1 MKPWYGSLGL
11 LAVMVLNSCAPLST
25 FPPEV
30 SNGVDKNFDFNAWR
44 VLPKATVGRKV
55 QLGGR
60 IVQVN
65 EEQDALVII
74 AAQLPI
80 VERPA
85 FGPRDTGKRA
95 GEFAVFY
102 PGTINPKSLRYGNR
116 LMVIGVTEQPKIVTV
131 DEVQRSLPTLT
142 AQCLHIWNTG
152 GKEIAEFPYNAGA
165 GYEPLEEN
173 TFCAPKQ
180 QEPAKPGS
188 GAGRSEPH
196 PSIPPH

>member
-1 MKPWYGSLGL
+1 MKLWYGPLGL
-11 LAVMVLNSCAPLST
+11 LVFFVLNSCAPLAT

-30 SNGVDKNFDFNAWR
+30 SKGADKNFDFHAWR
-44 VLPKATVGRKV
+44 VLPKATVGRKI

-74 AAQLPI
+74 TAQLPI

-102 PGTINPKSLRYGNR
+102 PGAINPKSLRYGNR

-131 DEVQRSLPTLT
+131 DEVQRTLPTLT

-173 TFCAPKQ
+173 TYCAPTGHEQ
-180 QEPAKPGS
+180 ADPPR
-188 GAGRSEPH
+188 GAGRSGDRPATLPH
-196 PSIPPH
+196 

>member
-1 MKPWYGSLGL
+1 MKPWYGALGI
-11 LAVMVLNSCAPLST
+11 LALFVLNNCAPLAT
-25 FPPEV
+25 FPPDV
-30 SNGVDKNFDFNAWR
+30 SKGADKNFDFNAWR

-74 AAQLPI
+74 TAQLPI

-116 LMVIGVTEQPKIVTV
+116 LMVIGVTVQPKIVTV

-173 TFCAPKQ
+173 TYCVTTEQRQADPTRDD
-180 QEPAKPGS
+180 
-188 GAGRSEPH
+188 GRSGDR
-196 PSIPPH
+196 PSPPPH